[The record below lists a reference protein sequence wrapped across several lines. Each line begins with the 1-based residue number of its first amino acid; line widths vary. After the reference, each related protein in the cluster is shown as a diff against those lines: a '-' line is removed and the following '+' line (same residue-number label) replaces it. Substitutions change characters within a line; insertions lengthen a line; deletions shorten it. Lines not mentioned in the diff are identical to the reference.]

1 VSPLL
6 SADASAP
13 FRFERLLLIV
23 VAAFMLSGFD
33 GRWASITI
41 SLLTVALVLVA
52 FRATSLR
59 TSSPILAALTV
70 VAMFAATVTA
80 LVDRDSS
87 ANAASAFAQAT
98 LLSILLVLVV
108 GAVVRSDRVDS
119 QTIVGAVTAYAMIG
133 MAFAQLYFG
142 IDAIDDGQ
150 LSIPN
155 TDRSQY
161 APFSFVVLTTLGFG
175 DQTPT
180 DPFAARIVVLQAVT
194 GQIFLTVFIARLVSL
209 YRRPTVPDGDALP
222 SDPDAS

>member
-1 VSPLL
+1 MSPQRL
-6 SADASAP
+6 ADAPAP

-23 VAAFMLSGFD
+23 VAAFMLSAVD
-33 GRWASITI
+33 ERWASVSI

-59 TSSPILAALTV
+59 ASSPRLAALTV

-87 ANAASAFAQAT
+87 ANAASAFAQAA
-98 LLSILLVLVV
+98 LLSILVVLVV
-108 GAVVRSDRVDS
+108 RAVVRSDRVDG
-119 QTIVGAVTAYAMIG
+119 QTIIGAVTGYAMIA
-133 MAFAQLYFG
+133 MAFAQLYIG

-150 LSIPN
+150 LSIPFA
-155 TDRSQY
+155 DRSQF

-180 DPFAARIVVLQAVT
+180 APFAARVVVLQAVT

-209 YRRPTVPDGDALP
+209 YRRPG
-222 SDPDAS
+222 